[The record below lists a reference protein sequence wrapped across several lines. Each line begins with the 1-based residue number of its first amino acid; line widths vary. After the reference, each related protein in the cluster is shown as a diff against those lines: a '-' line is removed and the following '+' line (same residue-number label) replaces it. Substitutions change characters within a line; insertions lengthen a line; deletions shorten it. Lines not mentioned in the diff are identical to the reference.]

1 MLFKSS
7 DKKIVVL
14 NIAGTIAGTSHGVRE
29 KYDHYDVLKELNEA
43 SEDEN
48 VVGVVLTVNSPG
60 GTAGASWELYKCIQ
74 ALNEVK
80 PVYAAISDAA
90 CSGAYMAILGCTKI
104 YCSALSTIGSIG
116 VIMQVPNVKAFADK
130 HGIYMT
136 TTKSG
141 KFKDIGNP
149 FKEMTEEEREY
160 LQDVVNKDH
169 DIFSKLVSEH
179 RKIDPAKFAELTD
192 GRFFNGLEAKE
203 LGFVDEIGS
212 LWDCTNALKEKTDAE
227 DIDYVNEPKGIVNK
241 ILAKLSMPL
250 SISLEGL
257 LPKIY

>member
-1 MLFKSS
+1 MFFKSA

-14 NIAGTIAGTSHGVRE
+14 NIAGTIAGTSHGIRE
-29 KYDHYDVLKELNEA
+29 KYDHYDILKKLDEA
-43 SEDEN
+43 GDNEN
-48 VVGVVLTVNSPG
+48 VVGVILTVNSPG
-60 GTAGASWELYKCIQ
+60 GTAGASWELYKCIKE
-74 ALNEVK
+74 LNKEK
-80 PVYAAISDAA
+80 LVYASVSDSA

-104 YCSALSTIGSIG
+104 YCSALAAIGSIG
-116 VIMQVPNVKAFADK
+116 VIMQVPNIKEFTDK
-130 HGIYMT
+130 HGIYMS

-149 FKEMTEEEREY
+149 FKEMTEEEHEY
-160 LQDVVNKDH
+160 LQNVINKDH

-179 RKIDPAKFAELTD
+179 RQIDPTKFAELTD

-212 LWDCTNALKEKTDAE
+212 FWDCANTLGEQTGAE
-227 DIDYVNEPKGIVNK
+227 DIDYIDEPKGIVNK
-241 ILAKLSMPL
+241 LLARLSTPL
-250 SISLEGL
+250 SVSLEGL